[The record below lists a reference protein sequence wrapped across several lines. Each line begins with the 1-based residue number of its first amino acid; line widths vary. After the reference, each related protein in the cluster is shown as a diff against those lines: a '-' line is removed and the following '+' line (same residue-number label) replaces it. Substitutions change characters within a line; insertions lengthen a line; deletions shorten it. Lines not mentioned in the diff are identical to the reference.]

1 MSFMQKMYQF
11 ISYNGEQLVYIIDAL
26 IRAIV

>member
-1 MSFMQKMYQF
+1 MTYFNRIYQF
-11 ISYNGEQLVYIIDAL
+11 ISWNWEQLVYVIDAL